1 MPVPGFE
8 AASGAAAAAASASA
22 AANAAATGRYATNT
36 RSL

>member
-8 AASGAAAAAASASA
+8 AASGAAAAAAASSA
-22 AANAAATGRYATNT
+22 AAGRYATST